1 VEILEYFY
9 QNSSFKK
16 GILKRKKQI
25 VAPKTQIIG
34 APKVGKS
41 ALMHEFLKTLKKG
54 SFLYIDLN
62 DSRASIDPSVLE
74 SFCTDKKIEY
84 LLIDNYLYNFKLPNV
99 KNIII
104 SSEFF
109 MELEGFSPLF
119 LSGLDFEEYI
129 LFSKKATTPEHSF
142 SLYIK
147 DGVLP
152 EVANLEDSD
161 RIKRLQEI
169 PRLITHDSQEE
180 DVFRFLLRFLGLEV
194 SIHQLFTQYKKEERI
209 SKDRFYEIFKRFKSR
224 NTIHIVPK
232 SENSGKTSR
241 LYFYDFGIKNANMIE
256 KDFAKTFANLLF
268 LELKSRF
275 ELIETNSFGDF
286 VCEDGAYL
294 FIITP
299 FASKEIAQEKI
310 KKYKDKITTY
320 KDIKV
325 LSTNSAD
332 RVSLGHREI
341 EIVPFWEWAIR
352 E

>member
-1 VEILEYFY
+1 MEVFEYFY
-9 QNSSFKK
+9 QNSSFKR
-16 GILKRKKQI
+16 IVLERKEQI
-25 VAPKTQIIG
+25 VNPKTQIIG

-41 ALMHEFLKTLKKG
+41 SLMHGFLKTLRKG

-62 DSRASIDPSVLE
+62 DSRVNIDPSLLE
-74 SFCTDKKIEY
+74 GFCKEKKIEY
-84 LLIDNYLYNFKLPNV
+84 LLIDNYLYNFKLPNI
-99 KNIII
+99 KNIIL

-109 MELEGFSPLF
+109 MELEGFTPVF

-152 EVANLEDSD
+152 EVANLDD
-161 RIKRLQEI
+161 NDKIKRLQEI
-169 PRLITHDSQEE
+169 PRLITLDSQEE
-180 DVFRFLLRFLGLEV
+180 DVFRFLLHFLGLEV
-194 SIHQLFTQYKKEERI
+194 SIHQLFTQYKKEEKI

-224 NTIHIVPK
+224 NIIHAVPK
-232 SENSGKTSR
+232 AENSGKTSR

-268 LELKSRF
+268 LELKNRF
-275 ELIETNSFGDF
+275 RLIEANSFGDF
-286 VCEDGAYL
+286 VCDDGAYL

-299 FASKEIAQEKI
+299 FASKDIVQEKI
-310 KKYKDKITTY
+310 KKYKDKITSY

-325 LSTNSAD
+325 LNMSLAD
-332 RVSLGHREI
+332 RIMLGDREI
-341 EIVPFWEWAIR
+341 EIVPFWEWATR